1 MDKIIFNIP
10 DELKKE
16 FQIRVIKENKDMTA
30 VLVDLVKQYLG
41 K

>member
-10 DELKKE
+10 RELKKE
-16 FQIRVIKENKDMTA
+16 FQIAVIQENKDMTV
-30 VLVDLVKQYLG
+30 VLVELIKQYLM